1 MRHMLIL
8 PLLFIS
14 CLASAEDVS
23 RDVPAFNTIRSRSA
37 FNVTV
42 EVGKAQSITI
52 RGNDKFTGKVVTEVF
67 GNELLISYKE
77 KNSVRIAD
85 DAQVIITVPEL
96 NSFKMEGAGVTR
108 LKNINANDFSISYEG
123 AGKLVAS
130 GKTRSLHLAARGIGL
145 VDTKELIAERADV
158 NIEGVGAVSVY
169 ARDRLNASV
178 QGIGSLTYYGNP
190 RSLSKSVEGIGSI
203 KAGD

>member
-1 MRHMLIL
+1 MRYMLIL
-8 PLLFIS
+8 PLLFMS
-14 CLASAEDVS
+14 CMASAEDVS

-52 RGNDKFTGKVVTEVF
+52 RGNEKFTGKVVTEVF

-85 DAQVIITVPEL
+85 DAQIIITVPEL

-130 GKTRSLHLAARGIGL
+130 GKARALHLAARGIGV
-145 VDTKELIAERADV
+145 VDTKELLAERVDA
-158 NIEGVGAVSVY
+158 NIEGVGAVSVF
-169 ARDRLNASV
+169 ARDKLNASV

-190 RSLSKSVEGIGSI
+190 RSVSKSVEGIGSI